1 MANAGLDYPQPV
13 RIPRLFAQSAALIVL
28 AAACIPAAAS
38 APAVPAH
45 LRVATALVLHVD
57 DVKSGATQSLDT
69 ALTADDA
76 AAILGIAGL
85 TGDLF
90 AQNGFVN
97 GYVRAFAWKDASPL
111 AARAMA
117 CTTYL
122 FADPVGAHDTL
133 SLIVRTAD
141 EAGVDRM
148 SLGASVG
155 DESAGFQIDTEFK
168 DLLGASIS
176 MTTTG
181 VVFRHANALS
191 LVSYRAPSNQ
201 DDPGYVIAL
210 ARKQLDLQKAVA
222 PVGVTVPE
230 LVAAP
235 RVESFGSSHTDATKL
250 VLSVKDVPGGMRA
263 RNEGTLTAQAFAGGD
278 ADTGAMFESHGFLS
292 AYGRVFTRG
301 SQFGKE
307 ATVIRSETAIL
318 ADNRGAHEAFLDL
331 SDLASAVGARAL
343 GTVGAGDESRAFRL
357 DDYEEDASY
366 IEILFRHRNAVSI
379 VEIQFPARL
388 VNEALSV
395 DLATKQVT
403 RQLVDLGMLKPLR

>member
-1 MANAGLDYPQPV
+1 
-13 RIPRLFAQSAALIVL
+13 
-28 AAACIPAAAS
+28 
-38 APAVPAH
+38 
-45 LRVATALVLHVD
+45 
-57 DVKSGATQSLDT
+57 
-69 ALTADDA
+69 
-76 AAILGIAGL
+76 
-85 TGDLF
+85 
-90 AQNGFVN
+90 
-97 GYVRAFAWKDASPL
+97 
-111 AARAMA
+111 
-117 CTTYL
+117 
-122 FADPVGAHDTL
+122 
-133 SLIVRTAD
+133 
-141 EAGVDRM
+141 
-148 SLGASVG
+148 VG

-168 DLLGASIS
+168 DLLGTSIS

-263 RNEGTLTAQAFAGGD
+263 RNEGALTAQAFAGGD

-292 AYGRVFTRG
+292 AYGRVFTRS

-307 ATVIRSETAIL
+307 ATVIRSETAL
-318 ADNRGAHEAFLDL
+318 LTDNRGAHEAFLDL
-331 SDLASAVGARAL
+331 SDLASAVGARVL

-366 IEILFRHRNAVSI
+366 IEILFRHRNAVSL

-403 RQLVDLGMLKPLR
+403 HQLVDLGMLKPLR

>member
-1 MANAGLDYPQPV
+1 MVDPCLDYPQPV
-13 RIPRLFAQSAALIVL
+13 GIPRLFARSAAFIVL

-85 TGDLF
+85 TGGLF

-97 GYVRAFAWKDASPL
+97 GYVRAFSWKDASPL

-133 SLIVRTAD
+133 TLIVRAAD

-168 DLLGASIS
+168 DLLGTTIS

-181 VVFRHANALS
+181 VLFRHANALS

-210 ARKQLDLQKAVA
+210 AHKQLDLQKAVA

-235 RVESFGSSHTDATKL
+235 RVESFGSSHNDATKL
-250 VLSVKDVPGGMRA
+250 VLTVTDVPAGMRA
-263 RNEGTLTAQAFAGGD
+263 RNEGTLTAQAFAAGD

-292 AYGRVFTRG
+292 AYGRVFNRS

-318 ADNRGAHEAFLDL
+318 TDNHGAHEALLDL
-331 SDLASAVGARAL
+331 SELASAVGARAL

-357 DDYEEDASY
+357 DDYAEDASY

-379 VEIQFPARL
+379 VEIQFPARF

-403 RQLVDLGMLKPLR
+403 KQLVDLGMLKPLR